1 MENTLPSHPG
11 GIDSLEYYKKLALEY
26 KGKLDET
33 QQELEEF
40 QVSSRELEAELES
53 QLEQLE
59 SKNRD
64 LKLTNSHLQTECEK
78 LQGKLESSQ
87 VETYHVIS
95 NLQDELSK
103 TKLLKDDFQRYVRTL
118 EQKNDDL
125 ERAMRASL
133 TSLEDFEARLN
144 QAIERNVFLESEL
157 DEKENMTVLIQ
168 RLKDEARDLKQE
180 LLVKKSPNNETSQP
194 PGRFQDSV
202 VDSNKLV
209 PSEGPTPVSSPK
221 RSYTH
226 PSSISSA
233 VKSGPDSALNIVGDL
248 LKKVGV
254 LESKLQSCRNCLKD
268 SSVQL
273 ETKNSS
279 TVLTSPSK
287 VRLLNGP
294 SVRKDRVNSKDRIP
308 FSA

>member
-1 MENTLPSHPG
+1 MENTLPSHPSG
-11 GIDSLEYYKKLALEY
+11 NDSLEYYKNLALEY

-64 LKLTNSHLQTECEK
+64 LKLTNSHLQMECEK
-78 LQGKLESSQ
+78 LQGKLDSSQ
-87 VETYHVIS
+87 METYQVIS
-95 NLQDELSK
+95 NLQDELTK
-103 TKLLKDDFQRYVRTL
+103 TKLLKDDLQKYVRIL

-133 TSLEDFEARLN
+133 TSLEDFEGRLN

-180 LLVKKSPNNETSQP
+180 LLVKKSPNNETCKP
-194 PGRFQDSV
+194 PGRFKESV

-209 PSEGPTPVSSPK
+209 PSEGSTPVSSPK

-233 VKSGPDSALNIVGDL
+233 MKPDSALNIVGDL

-254 LESKLQSCRNCLKD
+254 LESKLQSCRNCIKENP
-268 SSVQL
+268 VQL

-294 SVRKDRVNSKDRIP
+294 SVRKDRVNPKDRIP